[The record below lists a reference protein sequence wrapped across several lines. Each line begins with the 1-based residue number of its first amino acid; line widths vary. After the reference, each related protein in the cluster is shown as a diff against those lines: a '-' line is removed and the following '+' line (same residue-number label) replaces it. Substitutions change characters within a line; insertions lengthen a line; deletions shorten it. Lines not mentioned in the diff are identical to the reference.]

1 MHGQD
6 STDDYFKSVSDYP
19 FAEYADHVMHILCTA
34 GNMSFTFQDVR
45 YNVVPRDYVI
55 LPNPSLASD
64 FSESEDLEA
73 VIMCLS
79 EPFVT
84 SMSIRSNY
92 GIIGHLSLLVNP
104 VMRLSPHDYRICMED
119 LLRIRERLAEDG
131 HWFREE
137 MMGYLL
143 LAHILDLYDIH
154 AKSRTG
160 HNLSERNGDLLRRF
174 IELLYHKEYIKDR
187 SLSHYAS
194 KLCITPHYLTEVCK
208 KASGKP
214 ATYWIDR
221 FTTHEIARLLR
232 QKEIPLKDIA
242 ERMNFSSLS
251 YFSRYVQKQ
260 MGGSFMSSF
269 YACLLKIC
277 YLCRVFRV
285 KNDEK

>member
-1 MHGQD
+1 MWDKIQF
-6 STDDYFKSVSDYP
+6 FKSVSDYP

-45 YNVVPRDYVI
+45 YNVVRGDYVI

-79 EPFVT
+79 EPF
-84 SMSIRSNY
+84 
-92 GIIGHLSLLVNP
+92 
-104 VMRLSPHDYRICMED
+104 SPHDYRICMED

-214 ATYWIDR
+214 AT
-221 FTTHEIARLLR
+221 
-232 QKEIPLKDIA
+232 
-242 ERMNFSSLS
+242 
-251 YFSRYVQKQ
+251 
-260 MGGSFMSSF
+260 
-269 YACLLKIC
+269 
-277 YLCRVFRV
+277 
-285 KNDEK
+285 

>member
-1 MHGQD
+1 
-6 STDDYFKSVSDYP
+6 
-19 FAEYADHVMHILCTA
+19 
-34 GNMSFTFQDVR
+34 
-45 YNVVPRDYVI
+45 
-55 LPNPSLASD
+55 
-64 FSESEDLEA
+64 
-73 VIMCLS
+73 
-79 EPFVT
+79 
-84 SMSIRSNY
+84 MSIRSNY

-232 QKEIPLKDIA
+232 QKEIPLKDVA
-242 ERMNFSSLS
+242 DTCKNRWGCRRRNTGTGPL
-251 YFSRYVQKQ
+251 
-260 MGGSFMSSF
+260 GSFMSSF